1 MYVCL
6 SVMPHYATCV
16 LIVLCTVRPHWRSH
30 CASSLCVL
38 IVHPHCEPLLSVL
51 ILRPAHS
58 QKFRNFCVAP
68 ISSLIGFV
76 FDIKEP

>member
-51 ILRPAHS
+51 ILRP
-58 QKFRNFCVAP
+58 
-68 ISSLIGFV
+68 
-76 FDIKEP
+76 EPVLKNSETFAWPLFLV